1 MAGEEVVMAKIRRNG
16 PCPCGSGS
24 KAKRCCYGA
33 HEAVES
39 GLLPQE
45 LGDDA
50 IAELNGTD
58 EVELRVYF
66 DQLLYLPEIDTSL
79 QVRLPGIITPDMD
92 RAINALRDDDDEEF
106 DEALER
112 VVSAVDS
119 ADRRLEL
126 AQAVLRLRDQGQIK
140 QKFAA
145 IAVLELDRAES
156 MVFRSSVAESLAIL
170 AGDQRTPAG
179 LLVATR

>member
-1 MAGEEVVMAKIRRNG
+1 MAKIRRNG
-16 PCPCGSGS
+16 PCPCGGGS
-24 KAKRCCYGA
+24 KAKRCCYGTQ
-33 HEAVES
+33 EAVDS
-39 GLLPQE
+39 GMLPRD

-50 IAELNGTD
+50 IADLNGTD
-58 EVELRVYF
+58 EIELRTYF

-106 DEALER
+106 DEALDK
-112 VVSAVDS
+112 VVSAIDS
-119 ADRRLEL
+119 ADRRIDL
-126 AQAVLRLRDQGQIK
+126 AQAVLTLRDQGQIK

-145 IAVLELDRAES
+145 IAVLELDRNES

-170 AGDQRTPAG
+170 AGDQPTPAG

>member
-1 MAGEEVVMAKIRRNG
+1 MAKIRRNE

-24 KAKRCCYGA
+24 KAKRCCYGVD
-33 HEAVES
+33 EAAEP
-39 GLLPQE
+39 GLLPPE

-50 IAELNGTD
+50 IADLNGTD
-58 EVELRVYF
+58 EVELRLYF

-79 QVRLPGIITPDMD
+79 QVRLPGIITPNMD

-119 ADRRLEL
+119 PERRLEL
-126 AQAVLRLRDQGQIK
+126 AQAVLRLRDEGQINR
-140 QKFAA
+140 KFAA
-145 IAVLELDRAES
+145 VAVLELDRAES
-156 MVFRSSVAESLAIL
+156 MVFRSSVAESLAVL
-170 AGDQRTPAG
+170 AGDQPTPAG